1 MVNDTKFLSVFVSVT
16 AYFPSLLEQER
27 HSDHRP
33 WSQARMIQE
42 E

>member
-1 MVNDTKFLSVFVSVT
+1 MVNDTEFLSVFVSVT
-16 AYFPSLLEQER
+16 AYFPSLLER
-27 HSDHRP
+27 HPDHRP